1 VSGTSGGALT
11 LTYGQTLSGA
21 GSVNGD
27 FTVGNGAI
35 LVPGNPVGTLTFSNS
50 LTLTAG
56 STNIFAISKSP
67 LTNDVVDVGG
77 NLTTGGSLIVTNI
90 GTNAL
95 VAGDS
100 FKLLSAGSY
109 AGSFSS
115 LTLPALASSLYWDSS
130 GLGTAGTIRVAGRN
144 PPTIGNFGVSA
155 GSLVLNGTSGMT
167 NGTYYVL
174 TSTNLAT
181 RLGNWT
187 RLLTNQFDAVGG
199 FYFTNAMNPNS
210 PQCYYL
216 LQVP

>member
-1 VSGTSGGALT
+1 
-11 LTYGQTLSGA
+11 
-21 GSVNGD
+21 
-27 FTVGNGAI
+27 
-35 LVPGNPVGTLTFSNS
+35 LTFSNS

-67 LTNDVVDVGG
+67 LTNDAVDVVGT
-77 NLTTGGSLIVTNI
+77 LTTGGTLIVMNI

-100 FKLLSAGSY
+100 FKLLIAGSY

-130 GLGTAGTIRVAGRN
+130 GLGTDGTIRVAAKN
-144 PPTIGNFGVSA
+144 LPAIDNFGVSA

-181 RLGNWT
+181 PLVNWT
-187 RLLTNQFDAVGG
+187 RLLTNQFDAAGG
-199 FYFTNAMNPNS
+199 FNFTNAMDPNS